1 MRDHVR
7 NDAESQLEKLLLP
20 ETRKHLMKMML
31 VDEWA
36 KSIEDAHE
44 KEGAA
49 TTKALIKHYEEARV
63 ISKIFP

>member
-1 MRDHVR
+1 
-7 NDAESQLEKLLLP
+7 
-20 ETRKHLMKMML
+20 MKMML
-31 VDEWA
+31 ADEWE